1 MSEAQSTERE
11 DRRAITFRVSAELY
25 RLIEEA
31 AARELISVSAICR
44 RGTLQSLTLNLP
56 EGL

>member
-44 RGTLQSLTLNLP
+44 HGTLQSLTLNLP